1 MVRFY
6 FLIII
11 NLFSYFLLF
20 IYLSELYAL
29 LSIFTVSLFNFFR
42 LILLNVYLYNSFLV
56 KFIYLIIY
64 NYNLHYW
71 VLKIWIKIVQDW
83 AFIRVMGFGICLFLN
98 IRYFFYRIITLSTS
112 FCCKTGYKCNE

>member
-20 IYLSELYAL
+20 IYLSELYSL

-112 FCCKTGYKCNE
+112 DSLSHPYFLL